1 VTGDLHSN
9 RIGKIRFAIESRF
22 RAKKQVTFCKGLD
35 FRASLWN
42 TLGINQTIEN
52 KGYAIF
58 KTRR

>member
-1 VTGDLHSN
+1 LVKSVSPLKVGSVQ
-9 RIGKIRFAIESRF
+9 
-22 RAKKQVTFCKGLD
+22 KKQVTFCKGLD